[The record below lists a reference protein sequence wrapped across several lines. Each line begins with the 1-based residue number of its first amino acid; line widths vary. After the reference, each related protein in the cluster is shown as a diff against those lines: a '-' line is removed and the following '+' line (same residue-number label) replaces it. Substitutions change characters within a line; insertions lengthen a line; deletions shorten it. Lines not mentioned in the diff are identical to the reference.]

1 MNAGRKNG
9 EKRLCANGTGW
20 YFWLFAK
27 KNFREKIYQKS
38 FFLESIFWKKYNKNL
53 LFLNKSSANSTMKI
67 IRSEKHFFSSVTNLE
82 DSNLFSYL
90 NVHQPRQFVLLD
102 EPVRQGFLNIQSD
115 RVYGK
120 NPIKQGFLKYLKLC
134 P

>member
-1 MNAGRKNG
+1 MNASRKNG
-9 EKRLCANGTGW
+9 EKIMWERYKLI
-20 YFWLFAK
+20 FLLFAK
-27 KNFREKIYQKS
+27 KFFREKIYQKC

-82 DSNLFSYL
+82 DSNLYSYL

-102 EPVRQGFLNIQSD
+102 EPVRLGFLNIQSD

-120 NPIKQGFLKYLKLC
+120 NPIRQGFLKYLKLC

>member
-1 MNAGRKNG
+1 MNAGRKM
-9 EKRLCANGTGW
+9 ERKLCANGIGW

-27 KNFREKIYQKS
+27 KCFREKIYQQF

-120 NPIKQGFLKYLKLC
+120 NPIRQGFLKYLKLC

>member
-1 MNAGRKNG
+1 MKIAL
-9 EKRLCANGTGW
+9 EK
-20 YFWLFAK
+20 
-27 KNFREKIYQKS
+27 
-38 FFLESIFWKKYNKNL
+38 
-53 LFLNKSSANSTMKI
+53 STMKI

-102 EPVRQGFLNIQSD
+102 EPVRLGFLNIQSD

-120 NPIKQGFLKYLKLC
+120 NPIKQGFLKYLKSNFNKLRLLKY
-134 P
+134 